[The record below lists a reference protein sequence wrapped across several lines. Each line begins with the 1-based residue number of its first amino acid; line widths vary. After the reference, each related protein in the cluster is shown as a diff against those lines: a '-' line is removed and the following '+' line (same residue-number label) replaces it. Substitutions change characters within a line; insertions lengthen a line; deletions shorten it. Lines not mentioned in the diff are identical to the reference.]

1 MYKEESPAVKKL
13 ISQVNKIMS
22 ESSDTK
28 NFDSKSWVLGWINEP
43 QPALGNKKPY
53 LFLNSQDGFNQVS
66 NIISQIQTGAY
77 A

>member
-13 ISQVNKIMS
+13 ISQVDKIMS

-28 NFDSKSWVLGWINEP
+28 NFDSKSWVLDWINEP

-53 LFLNSQDGFNQVS
+53 LFLDSQDGFKQVS
-66 NIISQIQTGAY
+66 KIIAQIQSGTY